1 MSCINFKHPEILRMA
16 EELNVSP
23 AVLGAKVGV
32 WQEKNN
38 VEDRFPT
45 SEEVLAYNE
54 VNMSLKAVDI
64 LLSDKAKQVFDKG
77 KKSNWDL
84 NKTLTELQIP
94 KDQKQLILD
103 SGKTTIDNIVTD
115 LLANYSY
122 TVEINT
128 AKYYNRNNENNS
140 SFSVEEDIGMEG
152 QSFGWTIV
160 SNGELGNVSG
170 LTDNSFKTKEEAE
183 AYLKSTKKE
192 SLLNTKHY
200 SNLTVPGG
208 TNYTENEIATPAITP
223 SIKGHAR
230 FATDNGIG
238 WFRSDDKARIEEVR
252 IGKAFDKGYLTEE
265 EKEEYFAEG
274 NSQRDL
280 NEMLKTHKGIETS
293 KAQTGI
299 TKTRRIL
306 EVQSDLFQKG
316 RDKKSI
322 VKPKYNNIGVREDE
336 INHNNKTYIL
346 LPQGYFEDSD
356 DNLVI
361 SSKLNDTNS
370 SDIQLV
376 RAKENNYLTIDDNL
390 YEILES
396 KSLQVKDRNNAENEI
411 KPQNQFLQ
419 LLNKDNNWVNFFIKS
434 IIQNSAKK
442 GYEKVL
448 FPSGDTAAK
457 IEGHETVQG
466 FIDTKEARIRILK
479 ESPSIYY
486 RFLDKDGFTETQYL
500 NIKYAEEYKKNHNKN
515 WKVIDLTK
523 ENNIKIAQ
531 LEKEIEDA
539 KAGKLK
545 ISSVAKFYEETVFNV
560 LKKQG
565 YNPVRITDEY
575 GNSWYKVNI
584 ESKRDNS
591 MIFMNRA
598 KLKTL
603 EGSKENKL
611 DWTDSTEQLTTVK
624 EEFVDYSKENAYVL
638 FANKQ
643 GKITAD
649 EVLDNILN
657 NFSDF
662 SEIGLEFIQKAKNL
676 ISKSGVKI
684 QFVNES
690 VFSDK
695 DVIMDF
701 DASSNTIRISRTR
714 LSEFDTQTVVSTFL
728 HELAHSQTAEA
739 LLNPVTFEQQE
750 FKLLIDKMFLKYKT
764 QSNNSGSY
772 GFKNT
777 MEFVA
782 ELYSNPEF
790 RKEVEALDKS
800 FWNKFID
807 AVRRLFGFKKNNEY
821 TKLINEITE
830 KVESDQSEFKGIRNQ
845 VIFEKRTTSRNKAQ
859 TIEDKLQ
866 KTLNKAKDNL
876 DNLLNQSKAY
886 KRKNEEKGKAFEK
899 HIQELIDEIEKVSL
913 IDQWKGVSIYVKSML
928 NTINQLNDRLDKEDF
943 TKENG
948 LELIDSFRTYMSTYD
963 LVEDVKDLV
972 TSLTNE
978 KIDEVG
984 LEEISQLKAIL
995 KDTVGGHAILESRFN
1010 SKLSVILK
1018 TTINNIRYLP
1028 EIEDDWRK
1036 KLAVEYAKQGITGI
1050 SKTEWVAQQMNN
1062 AYKDE
1067 IQEDLDNYV
1076 DNLLTGVG
1084 TDISAASALILDGI
1098 NNNSRLV
1105 SIVMN
1110 FITQARNKIIEQTTE
1125 GDIKE
1130 NKLFTALTNE
1140 KGKNAS
1146 TKKLYGNIYDQD
1158 SAGNT
1163 TLKGEYSIKFKEK
1176 FDLLRNKVSSTLE
1189 ERGRSSKEFKAV
1201 LVEYRKWLK
1210 ENTVYKNKKRTP
1222 VAKWKNDLSKLTKV
1236 EKEIL
1241 DYFIETTKLV
1251 DEQTY
1256 GIQSLI
1262 VDVKGA
1268 TFYTLPAVTKSDL
1281 ERVVDG
1287 NAKGLIKDKLKDI
1300 GSIRPDDIG
1309 YDKKNLNS
1317 KGEIVRYQRVHYR
1330 GKLSSDQQS
1339 LDLFTVNRLNR
1350 VNGLNYKEKNAIVLQ
1365 VEAIKLIAKN
1375 KEYFLKNPGGKNI
1388 HNMYSTREKE
1398 GTQRGNKS
1406 NEFKMIDNMI
1416 EKNIYDILHITY
1428 GNVGPIDL
1436 NKAISITNGWVASV
1450 GLSLNAFSAGANILN
1465 GQAQIFLERIA
1476 GNHLTKGSVTKAHK
1490 MYTSDLGGIMK
1501 DFGNPIKTS
1510 FVNQVNQMFD
1520 TFGGFSVKQQEFIKN
1535 TIAKTVINSETLQFM
1550 HEGGEHYLQS
1560 IMVMATLESIKVMD
1574 SNNNYIGKDGNVTT
1588 KDKAASVLDMLSKDS
1603 TGLLKLSDKVVYS
1616 DRNLNSKINEGGKEQ
1631 LLLFVKKKLFDTMGN
1646 YDSNLQPELY
1656 RHWYGK
1662 LVMLFRRY
1670 LIPQLVTRFRGVSTA
1685 FVSEENLEDG
1695 DIHFNDALRTT
1706 EEGSYVSA
1714 LRFLRHGIYPA
1725 LRKLKFDL
1733 LSTNWNELDDDKK
1746 AGIKK
1751 TVVELA
1757 LTSALLPLI
1766 GLLAAGAA
1774 GDDDDKEWLF
1784 TIAFLARRL
1793 ESELS
1798 QFRDPREATKITKSP
1813 IPSLRVIEQTLDIL
1827 DYLLPWNITEVNDT
1841 YQSGKNKGELKIKVK
1856 AIKLIPII
1864 SKLEITSEE
1873 LYKGLESKYGK

>member
-1 MSCINFKHPEILRMA
+1 MA

-32 WQEKNN
+32 WQEKNSI
-38 VEDRFPT
+38 EDRFPT
-45 SEEVLAYNE
+45 IDEMLAHNE

-94 KDQKQLILD
+94 KEQKQIILD
-103 SGKTTIDNIVTD
+103 NGKITLNDIVTD
-115 LLANYSY
+115 LLVNYSY

-128 AKYYNRNNENNS
+128 AKYYNKNNKDNS

-160 SNGELGNVSG
+160 SNGEFGNVSG

-183 AYLKSTKKE
+183 AYLKSTEKE
-192 SLLNTKHY
+192 LLLNTQHY
-200 SNLTVPGG
+200 SSLTVPGG
-208 TNYTENEIATPAITP
+208 TNYTENEVATPAVTP
-223 SIKGHAR
+223 SIKGHAQ

-238 WFRSDDKARIEEVR
+238 WFRSDEHILNQKIEIIKPSLIKSVNEITENSFFTSPTDGLKYIEKDK
-252 IGKAFDKGYLTEE
+252 KGYFYRKNVGFLSPQTRVTDENVVNYYN
-265 EKEEYFAEG
+265 K
-274 NSQRDL
+274 N
-280 NEMLKTHKGIETS
+280 LKVIKNIDDSNAVE
-293 KAQTGI
+293 

-316 RDKKSI
+316 RD
-322 VKPKYNNIGVREDE
+322 R
-336 INHNNKTYIL
+336 
-346 LPQGYFEDSD
+346 D
-356 DNLVI
+356 DLEQMKIPIENW
-361 SSKLNDTNS
+361 
-370 SDIQLV
+370 
-376 RAKENNYLTIDDNL
+376 KENLN
-390 YEILES
+390 
-396 KSLQVKDRNNAENEI
+396 KSS
-411 KPQNQFLQ
+411 NQFLQ
-419 LLNKDNNWVNFFIKS
+419 LLNKDNNWVTFFVKS
-434 IIQNSAKK
+434 IIQDSAKK

-448 FPSGDTAAK
+448 FPSGNTASK
-457 IEGHETVQG
+457 VEGHNTIEQALSAV
-466 FIDTKEARIRILK
+466 
-479 ESPSIYY
+479 
-486 RFLDKDGFTETQYL
+486 DKDINIINESEINLVETEGFYDSLMNPESKNNFTIKNRETLLSIGETFEPWGEFDSKEEAIAHFEKKKREILSKLIKTKKEYSTEGLQ
-500 NIKYAEEYKKNHNKN
+500 
-515 WKVIDLTK
+515 
-523 ENNIKIAQ
+523 
-531 LEKEIEDA
+531 
-539 KAGKLK
+539 KLHP
-545 ISSVAKFYEETVFNV
+545 IYNFYENV
-560 LKKQG
+560 VTNILKKQG
-565 YNPVRITDEY
+565 YNAEVITDEY
-575 GNSWYKVNI
+575 GNTWNEITI

-728 HELAHSQTAEA
+728 HELTHSQTAEA

-790 RKEVEALDKS
+790 RKEVEALDKG

-807 AVRRLFGFKKNNEY
+807 AVRRLFGFKKNDEY

-830 KVESDQSEFKGIRNQ
+830 KVESDQSEFKGVRNQ

-984 LEEISQLKAIL
+984 LEEINQLKAIL

-1036 KLAVEYAKQGITGI
+1036 KLSVEYAKQGITGI

-1062 AYKDE
+1062 VYKDE
-1067 IQEDLDNYV
+1067 IQENLDNYV

-1130 NKLFTALTNE
+1130 NKLFTALTDE

-1189 ERGRSSKEFKAV
+1189 EHGRSSKEFKAV

-1236 EKEIL
+1236 EKEVL

-1375 KEYFLKNPGGKNI
+1375 KEYFLKNPSGKNI

-1574 SNNNYIGKDGNVTT
+1574 SNNNYIDKDGNVTT

-1784 TIAFLARRL
+1784 TVAFLARRL

-1856 AIKLIPII
+1856 ATKLIPII

-1873 LYKGLESKYGK
+1873 LYKGLESKYGR